1 VIVSLVVACAENRVI
16 GHDNQLPWSLPADL
30 KHFRRVTMGH
40 PIVMG
45 RRTHE
50 SIGKPLPGRQNIV
63 LTSKTDYLAPGCTVV
78 DSWQAAK
85 AQADDEELMV
95 VGGESLYRL
104 VLPEAARIFLTEV
117 HADVQGTVY
126 FPVLDPAIWQERTRE
141 FRPADERNQ
150 YDLSFVLLKRS
161 DAA

>member
-1 VIVSLVVACAENRVI
+1 VIVSLVVACSENRVI
-16 GHDNQLPWSLPADL
+16 GRDNQLPWSLPADL

-63 LTSKTDYLAPGCTVV
+63 LTSNPDYLAAGCTVV
-78 DSWQAAK
+78 DSWQSGK
-85 AQADDEELMV
+85 AHAIGDELMV

-104 VLPEAARIFLTEV
+104 VLPEAAKIYLTEV
-117 HADVQGTVY
+117 HAHVAGSVR
-126 FPVLDPAIWQERTRE
+126 FPELDTMAWQERSRQ

-150 YDLSFVLLKRS
+150 YDLSFVLLERTNVG
-161 DAA
+161 